1 MYNVTCSEVAMEK
14 NKNIIPA
21 RISLVCAPLIW
32 GISFVFVKDITSVI
46 GTNLLLAIRFISASL
61 LLSLVYHKK
70 LRMLNPGYIVNGAV
84 IGALLYAA
92 YSFQTYG
99 IKYTTP
105 GKNAF
110 ITGTYVVLV
119 PFIHWIIS
127 KKRPTLFNLLAAL
140 LSIMGIGA
148 VSLDS
153 GFDSINIGDILTLVC
168 GVFFAIHIVFVNRFT
183 ENKDPFLLT
192 IVQFA
197 FSGIFAGIG
206 CLFTHEGFYAVPGA
220 GDIIT
225 IIYLAVLCTA
235 VALLMQTYGQKY
247 TPPALASVILC
258 LESAFGFL
266 FSVIMGR
273 EQLTVKL
280 VIGFLLV
287 FLATL
292 ICEVRIKK

>member
-1 MYNVTCSEVAMEK
+1 MGK

-70 LRMLNPGYIVNGAV
+70 LKLLNPGYILNGAV

-110 ITGTYVVLV
+110 ITGSYVVFV

-140 LSIMGIGA
+140 LSIAGIGA

-153 GFDSINIGDILTLVC
+153 GFGSVNIGDVLTLVC
-168 GVFFAIHIVFVNRFT
+168 GVFFAIHIVYVNRFT

-197 FSGIFAGIG
+197 FSGLFAFVG
-206 CLFTHEGFYAVPGA
+206 CFITHEGFYCAPGA
-220 GDIIT
+220 TDIIT

-235 VALLMQTYGQKY
+235 VAMLMQNYGQKY

-273 EQLTVKL
+273 DRLTVKL
-280 VIGFLLV
+280 VIGFILV
-287 FLATL
+287 FIATL
-292 ICEVRIKK
+292 ICEVQIKNKDPK